1 MAKARQ
7 IVTPGPKVADKPKEN
22 GLIVDFLR
30 QGRLLILFF
39 ARLGRPRGF

>member
-1 MAKARQ
+1 MA
-7 IVTPGPKVADKPKEN
+7 TPGPKVADKPKES

-39 ARLGRPRGF
+39 ARPGRARGF